1 MRKKSWT
8 LPEGFDGDDHD
19 LEVIKKKLK
28 ENKKEEGQVVE
39 LKGDEK

>member
-28 ENKKEEGQVVE
+28 ENKEG
-39 LKGDEK
+39 